1 MTAKKD
7 FAKKSFFFFLTF
19 PSDLEQAVRDLQAQR
34 QLSPLCQAAVA
45 VMGHLEPN
53 QARDLMRKAISL
65 YGADE

>member
-7 FAKKSFFFFLTF
+7 FAKKSFPATVTF

-45 VMGHLEPN
+45 VLGHLEPR
-53 QARDLMRKAISL
+53 QAREMMRKAISL
-65 YGADE
+65 YGVDE